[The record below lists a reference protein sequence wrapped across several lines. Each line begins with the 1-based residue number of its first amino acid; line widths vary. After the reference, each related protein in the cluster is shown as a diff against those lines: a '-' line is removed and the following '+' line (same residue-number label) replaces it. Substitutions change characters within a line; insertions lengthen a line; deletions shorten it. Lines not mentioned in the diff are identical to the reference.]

1 MSEEIIMPQIG
12 QDITTGTIVEW
23 LKKEGDPVE
32 KGEVVCNVEG
42 DKGIFEVEAE
52 ESGVLLRILH
62 PEGQEVEVLKP
73 IGYIGQPGEKID
85 PASMG

>member
-12 QDITTGTIVEW
+12 QDVTTGIIVEW
-23 LKKEGDPVE
+23 LKKENDPVE

-62 PEGQEVEVLKP
+62 REGQEVEVLKP
-73 IGYIGQPGEKID
+73 IGYIGQPGEEID
-85 PASMG
+85 